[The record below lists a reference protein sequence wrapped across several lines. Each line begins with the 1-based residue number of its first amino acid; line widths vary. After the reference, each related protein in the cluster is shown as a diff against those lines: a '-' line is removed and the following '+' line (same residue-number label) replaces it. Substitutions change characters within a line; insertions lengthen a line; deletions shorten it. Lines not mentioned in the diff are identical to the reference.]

1 MVIAQETVLRKY
13 VNFDAGHILPP
24 TAILALSAVY
34 AVKSSVAKTLKC
46 EECSLHGRKFVTRGR
61 GHVTFSRIQRNTN
74 QMGRAHPKH
83 YRPKLSNK
91 NYCHLRNYEKIL
103 GAKKFFTMSKGGE

>member
-46 EECSLHGRKFVTRGR
+46 EECSLHGRKFVTRGPR
-61 GHVTFSRIQRNTN
+61 SRDLFSHS
-74 QMGRAHPKH
+74 AKH
-83 YRPKLSNK
+83 ESN
-91 NYCHLRNYEKIL
+91 
-103 GAKKFFTMSKGGE
+103 GPGEP